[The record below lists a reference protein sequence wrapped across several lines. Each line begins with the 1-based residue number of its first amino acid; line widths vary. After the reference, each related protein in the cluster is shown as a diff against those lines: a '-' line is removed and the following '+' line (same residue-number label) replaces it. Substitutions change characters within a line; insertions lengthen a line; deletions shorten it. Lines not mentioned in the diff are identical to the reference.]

1 MLRRLRI
8 AAPKVRLPAQLD
20 EIDGLIIPRGE
31 SATVV
36 QLIDIYG
43 SCGSLWQMVRQDMA
57 IWVNCAWMPA
67 CECLRG
73 DACTGMPAMG

>member
-1 MLRRLRI
+1 MPPLDVD
-8 AAPKVRLPAQLD
+8 APEIRLPDQLD

-43 SCGSLWQMVRQDMA
+43 SCGSLRQRSRQDIP
-57 IWVNCAWMPA
+57 IWGACTGCLHGMPVF
-67 CECLRG
+67 ECLRV
-73 DACTGMPAMG
+73 DACV